1 MSANA
6 NALPDATAT
15 STTAPLRTRPFFW
28 SVKRELW
35 ENRSLYIAP
44 LAVATLL
51 LLAVVVS
58 YVQGRGITIS
68 IPEATQVSPDRFRS
82 VSLGAFAV
90 CAGIMTV
97 TMFFVSLFYL
107 LDSLHG
113 ERKDRSV
120 LFWKSL
126 PVSDT
131 TTVLSK
137 LVTGAVI
144 APLIGLVIAFVL
156 YMVLL
161 LGAAAV
167 LAGQAGLGAKVL
179 ANAEILE
186 FPVVA
191 LYLLIV
197 GALWYAPIS
206 GWLLFVSSW
215 ARRTPFLWAV
225 LPPAAI
231 SIAEYLAFGT
241 SYFRNALDDRF
252 GAGLAHAFD
261 PGSGIRVS
269 ETGATNVSPDISPTR

>member
-68 IPEATQVSPDRFRS
+68 IPEATQVESRSVPCGLARCICGVRGNHDRHDVLRVLVLPARFLAWRAQGSQRAVLEVASGIRYDDGAEQARHWRRHCSVDRSGHRFRS
-82 VSLGAFAV
+82 LSWSCCLARLRCSRA
-90 CAGIMTV
+90 
-97 TMFFVSLFYL
+97 
-107 LDSLHG
+107 
-113 ERKDRSV
+113 R
-120 LFWKSL
+120 
-126 PVSDT
+126 PVSARKC
-131 TTVLSK
+131 SPMPK
-137 LVTGAVI
+137 SWSFRWS
-144 APLIGLVIAFVL
+144 P
-156 YMVLL
+156 
-161 LGAAAV
+161 
-167 LAGQAGLGAKVL
+167 
-179 ANAEILE
+179 
-186 FPVVA
+186 

-197 GALWYAPIS
+197 GAAWYAPIS

-261 PGSGIRVS
+261 PGSGIQVS
-269 ETGATNVSPDISPTR
+269 ETGRHQCVSGQYP